1 MSDTQKDL
9 LAKLKTGLREAEIP
23 FFSDEELLQ
32 IMERNNND
40 FDACMY
46 NACIIKSENCSIS
59 VSNLSLPDSSA
70 YWLRMA
76 MAYRPS
82 ATTVVDN

>member
-1 MSDTQKDL
+1 MNNDL
-9 LAKLKTGLREAEIP
+9 LKKLKTGLREAEIP

-40 FDACMY
+40 FDTCMY
-46 NACIIKSENCSIS
+46 NACIIKAENCSVS

-82 ATTVVDN
+82 ATTVV

>member
-1 MSDTQKDL
+1 MNNDL
-9 LAKLKTGLREAEIP
+9 LKKLKTGLRESEIP
-23 FFSDEELLQ
+23 FFTDEELLQ
-32 IMERNNND
+32 RMERNNND

-46 NACIIKSENCSIS
+46 DACIIKSENCSLS
-59 VSNLSLPDSSA
+59 VFNLSLPDSSA

-82 ATTVVDN
+82 ATTVV

>member
-9 LAKLKTGLREAEIP
+9 MAKLKTGLREAEIP

-46 NACIIKSENCSIS
+46 SACIIKSENCSIS

-82 ATTVVDN
+82 ATTVV

>member
-1 MSDTQKDL
+1 MNNDL
-9 LAKLKTGLREAEIP
+9 LKKLKTGLREAEIP
-23 FFSDEELLQ
+23 FFTDEELLQ
-32 IMERNNND
+32 IIERNNND

-46 NACIIKSENCSIS
+46 DACIIKSENCSLS

-82 ATTVVDN
+82 ATTVV

>member
-1 MSDTQKDL
+1 MNNDL
-9 LAKLKTGLREAEIP
+9 LKKLKTGLREAEIP
-23 FFSDEELLQ
+23 FFTDEELLQ

-46 NACIIKSENCSIS
+46 DACIIKSENCSIS

-82 ATTVVDN
+82 ATTVV

>member
-40 FDACMY
+40 FDTCMY

-82 ATTVVDN
+82 ATTVV

>member
-1 MSDTQKDL
+1 M
-9 LAKLKTGLREAEIP
+9 AKLKTGLRESEIP

-82 ATTVVDN
+82 ATTVVQ

>member
-1 MSDTQKDL
+1 MNNDL
-9 LAKLKTGLREAEIP
+9 LKKLKTGLRESEIP
-23 FFSDEELLQ
+23 FFTDEELLQ
-32 IMERNNND
+32 IIERNNND

-46 NACIIKSENCSIS
+46 DACIIKSENCSVS

-82 ATTVVDN
+82 ATTVV

>member
-1 MSDTQKDL
+1 MNNDL
-9 LAKLKTGLREAEIP
+9 LKKLKTGLRDAEIP
-23 FFSDEELLQ
+23 FFTDEELLQ

-46 NACIIKSENCSIS
+46 DACIIKSENCSIS

-82 ATTVVDN
+82 ATTIV

>member
-1 MSDTQKDL
+1 MT
-9 LAKLKTGLREAEIP
+9 KLKTGLRESEIP

-46 NACIIKSENCSIS
+46 NACIVKSENCSIS

-82 ATTVVDN
+82 ATTIV

>member
-1 MSDTQKDL
+1 MSDIQKDL

-46 NACIIKSENCSIS
+46 NACIIKSENCSLS

-82 ATTVVDN
+82 ATTIV

>member
-1 MSDTQKDL
+1 MNNDL
-9 LAKLKTGLREAEIP
+9 LTKLKTGLRESEIP
-23 FFSDEELLQ
+23 FFTDEELLQ

-46 NACIIKSENCSIS
+46 DACIIKSENCSIS

-82 ATTVVDN
+82 ATTVV

>member
-1 MSDTQKDL
+1 MDNDL
-9 LAKLKTGLREAEIP
+9 LKKLKTGLRESEIP
-23 FFSDEELLQ
+23 FFTDEELLQ

-46 NACIIKSENCSIS
+46 DACIIKSENCSVS

-82 ATTVVDN
+82 ATTVV

>member
-1 MSDTQKDL
+1 MNNDL
-9 LAKLKTGLREAEIP
+9 LKKLKTGLREAEIP
-23 FFSDEELLQ
+23 FFTDEELLQ

-46 NACIIKSENCSIS
+46 DACIIKSENCSIS
-59 VSNLSLPDSSA
+59 VSNMSLPDSSA

-82 ATTVVDN
+82 ATTVV

>member
-9 LAKLKTGLREAEIP
+9 MAKLKTGLREAEIP

-82 ATTVVDN
+82 ATTVV

>member
-1 MSDTQKDL
+1 M
-9 LAKLKTGLREAEIP
+9 AKLKTGLREAEIP
-23 FFSDEELLQ
+23 FFTDEELLQ

-82 ATTVVDN
+82 ATTIV

>member
-1 MSDTQKDL
+1 MSDIQKDL
-9 LAKLKTGLREAEIP
+9 LAKLKTGLRESEIP

-46 NACIIKSENCSIS
+46 NACIIKSENCSLS

-82 ATTVVDN
+82 ATTVV

>member
-1 MSDTQKDL
+1 MNNDL

-23 FFSDEELLQ
+23 FFTDEELLQ

-46 NACIIKSENCSIS
+46 DACIIKSENCSLS

-82 ATTVVDN
+82 ATTIV

>member
-1 MSDTQKDL
+1 MMWRMNNDL

-23 FFSDEELLQ
+23 FFTDEQLEQ

-46 NACIIKSENCSIS
+46 NACIIKSENCSLS

-82 ATTVVDN
+82 ATTVV